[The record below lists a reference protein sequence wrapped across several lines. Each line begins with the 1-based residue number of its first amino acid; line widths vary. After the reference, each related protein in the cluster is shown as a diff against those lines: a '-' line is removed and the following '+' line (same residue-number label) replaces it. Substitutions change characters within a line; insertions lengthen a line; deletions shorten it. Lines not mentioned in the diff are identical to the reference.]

1 LQDKSKQ
8 IIALNSMNKLGL
20 DVELNTSDDSS
31 SYDDEHATINQNQHP
46 CEEIMF
52 GPSSNPTPSMPNIEN
67 EKI

>member
-8 IIALNSMNKLGL
+8 IIALNFVNKLGL
-20 DVELNTSDDSS
+20 DVELNTSGDSS
-31 SYDDEHATINQNQHP
+31 TYDDEHATLNQDQHP

-52 GPSSNPTPSMPNIEN
+52 GPSSNPTPSMPNIDN